1 MRRLFRN
8 TYRIDTIRH
17 RRWDYSGSG
26 VYFITICTR
35 FGAYHFGK
43 IRDGIM
49 LHSEI
54 GTTAYQC
61 WTDIPNH
68 FPFVRLGEFVI
79 MPNHVHG
86 ILFVDKTGERGG
98 DPQWNVERHGVDPQL
113 NIAQRGV
120 DPHLI
125 IAQRP
130 VDPQDLAD
138 LQGVADPRPHPHR
151 HPHDPRPLNRFGPQS
166 RNLASVV
173 RGYKIGVTKFA
184 RRQTTNFEWQALFYD
199 IIIRNDRAF
208 RIITNY
214 IRNNPKNWKK
224 DRFRKRVRTR

>member
-1 MRRLFRN
+1 M
-8 TYRIDTIRH
+8 
-17 RRWDYSGSG
+17 
-26 VYFITICTR
+26 YFITICTR
-35 FGAYHFGK
+35 YGAYHFGE
-43 IRDGIM
+43 IRDGLM
-49 LHSEI
+49 HHSEI
-54 GTTAYQC
+54 GAIANQC
-61 WTDIPNH
+61 WADIPNH

-98 DPQWNVERHGVDPQL
+98 VDPHLNVAQRDVDPQLNVERHGVDPHL
-113 NIAQRGV
+113 N
-120 DPHLI
+120 

-138 LQGVADPRPHPHR
+138 LPHVPDPHPHR

-184 RRQTTNFEWQALFYD
+184 RRQTIDFEWQALFYD

-208 RIITNY
+208 RIITDY
-214 IRNNPKNWKK
+214 IRNNPKNWKR

>member
-1 MRRLFRN
+1 
-8 TYRIDTIRH
+8 
-17 RRWDYSGSG
+17 

-35 FGAYHFGK
+35 FGAYHFGE
-43 IRDGIM
+43 IRDGLM
-49 LHSEI
+49 HHSEI
-54 GTTAYQC
+54 GAIAHQC
-61 WTDIPNH
+61 WADIPNH

-98 DPQWNVERHGVDPQL
+98 DPHLNVAQGDVDPQL
-113 NIAQRGV
+113 NV
-120 DPHLI
+120 
-125 IAQRP
+125 AQRP

-138 LQGVADPRPHPHR
+138 LPHV
-151 HPHDPRPLNRFGPQS
+151 HDPRPLNRFGPQS

-184 RRQTTNFEWQALFYD
+184 RRQTIDFEWQALFYD

-208 RIITNY
+208 RIITEY
-214 IRNNPKNWKK
+214 IRNNPKNWNR

>member
-8 TYRIDTIRH
+8 RYRIDTIRH
-17 RRWDYSGSG
+17 RGWDYSGPG

-35 FGAYHFGK
+35 YGAYHFGK

-49 LHSEI
+49 HHSEI
-54 GTTAYQC
+54 GAIANQC
-61 WTDIPNH
+61 WADIPNH

-138 LQGVADPRPHPHR
+138 LPHVPDPRPHPHR